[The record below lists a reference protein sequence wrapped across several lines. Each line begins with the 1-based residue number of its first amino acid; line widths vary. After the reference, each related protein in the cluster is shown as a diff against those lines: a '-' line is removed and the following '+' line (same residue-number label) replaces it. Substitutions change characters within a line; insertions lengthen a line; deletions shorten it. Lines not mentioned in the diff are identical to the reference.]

1 MKHLALLLVI
11 VGVSLAA
18 AFGARN
24 TDTLL
29 ERQQSAIPGTHFAR
43 ERDNAKEVYCDARKE
58 AKLSDHPECEPASK
72 TKATPNESAE
82 KKSFEEL
89 VAAGQKE
96 LAVIKSLT
104 EELPLEVFE
113 KRDAWV
119 QAFGKAIEPEAT
131 KGMITAPPK
140 PGARLSAWAMSNG
153 LFFSVGLVLIVIGGL
168 LTRKIDREAATSSK
182 PGESSDSAGPVDF
195 GALLKQLQTEATS
208 LHAELSANEDP
219 SPEDFEQAQ
228 QKIESL
234 QFERVERL
242 VDNRIGLQVRYGVG
256 GFAQVFGP
264 MSAGE
269 RNLNRTWSALV
280 DQHWPEA
287 MASLQNATVQLDEAC
302 RQMEAV
308 VAAAD

>member
-1 MKHLALLLVI
+1 MKYLALLLVI

-29 ERQQSAIPGTHFAR
+29 ERQQSAIPGTYFAR
-43 ERDNAKEVYCDARKE
+43 ERDQAKEAYCDARKE

-72 TKATPNESAE
+72 TNATQKESAA

-89 VAAGQKE
+89 VADGQKE
-96 LAVIKSLT
+96 LAIIKT
-104 EELPLEVFE
+104 VAEEQPVEVFE

-119 QAFGKAIEPEAT
+119 QAFGKAIEPEART
-131 KGMITAPPK
+131 NAMASPPE
-140 PGARLSAWAMSNG
+140 PIDRLSAWAMSNG
-153 LFFSVGLVLIVIGGL
+153 FFFSVGLVLIVIGGL
-168 LTRKIDREAATSSK
+168 LTRKINREAATSSK
-182 PGESSDSAGPVDF
+182 PSEATDGAGPVDF
-195 GALLKQLQTEATS
+195 CALLKQLQSEATS
-208 LHAELSANEDP
+208 LYAALSTTEEP
-219 SPEDFEQAQ
+219 SPEDFERAQ
-228 QKIESL
+228 EQIETL

-242 VDNRIGLQVRYGVG
+242 VDNRAGIQVRYGIG
-256 GFAQVFGP
+256 AFSQIIGP

-287 MASLQNATVQLDEAC
+287 MASLQNATLQLDEAC
-302 RQMEAV
+302 RQMDAV
-308 VAAAD
+308 LAAAD